1 MSRIALV
8 SPFTLPVLSGNSLT
22 AERLRKGLLK
32 RGHEVRLYNASE
44 GSPEEAVRFEP
55 DLLHSFNAERPRAW
69 MAGFLRRLPR
79 PWVVTLTGTDYNAW
93 YGREAPPPHLRESLE
108 KAGAI
113 VTFHEEARQVV
124 SETFPHLRPR
134 LELIPQ
140 GVSVREGRVDR
151 PALRERFGLDPDRV
165 VFLMVAGLRS
175 VKNIPCG
182 LRAITR
188 IEVAF
193 PEAVLLLAGP
203 VMEQAEADRIREMG
217 RGLRCFRYLGELPP
231 ESVRDLMA
239 CSDIFLNTS
248 YHEGMPGAVL
258 EAMAE
263 GLPVLASDAAGN
275 RALVREGESGFFFPV
290 DDEETLAE
298 RALNLAADPALRR
311 RMGAAGRR
319 IITKEHPLDDEIA
332 RYERVY
338 ARLMERKT

>member
-1 MSRIALV
+1 MFRIALV

-22 AERLRKGLLK
+22 AERLRKGLLE

-44 GSPEEAVRFEP
+44 TPPEEAVRFAP
-55 DLLHSFNAERPRAW
+55 DLLHSLHAERPREWVKA
-69 MAGFLRRLPR
+69 FLVRLPR

-93 YGREAPPPHLRESLE
+93 YGREAPPLHLRESLG

-113 VTFHEEARQVV
+113 VTFHEEARQAV
-124 SETFPHLRPR
+124 SGSFPHLRPR

-140 GVSVREGRVDR
+140 GVSVREKGTDL
-151 PALRERFGLDPDRV
+151 PALRERFGLEPDAV

-182 LRAITR
+182 LKAFTR
-188 IEVAF
+188 IEAAF
-193 PEAVLLLAGP
+193 PGAVLLLAGP

-217 RGLRCFRYLGELPP
+217 RALRNFRYLGELPP
-231 ESVRDLMA
+231 ESIRDLMA

-263 GLPVLASDAAGN
+263 GLPVLASDATGN
-275 RALVREGESGFFFPV
+275 RTLVRDGESGFLFPV
-290 DDEETLAE
+290 DDGEALAE
-298 RALNLAADPALRR
+298 RALRLCADPALGRR
-311 RMGAAGRR
+311 IGATGRR
-319 IITKEHPLDDEIA
+319 IIEKEHSLDAELD
-332 RYERVY
+332 RYEAVY
-338 ARLMERKT
+338 GRLMEKGT